1 MITAIANQKG
11 GVAKTTSTIALA
23 GLLAHQGSSC
33 LAVDLDPQGNL
44 TTGLGVE
51 VSEGQLTT
59 YEVFT
64 EQALVLDAVVETRY
78 DISLLPTDI
87 SLAKVEKELINQEG
101 RFYTLRQQLETV
113 KDKFEYILIDCPPS
127 MGLLT
132 INALAAADSLLVPVQ
147 CQFFA
152 LKGLEAVLQTIQTVK
167 EKLNPDL
174 KVLGVL
180 PTMAEKNTVITQD
193 ILKTLRNQLDGI
205 KVFDPVPKSVKFA
218 ESNLAGEPI
227 HVYAG
232 EWRLVQPY
240 REVIREILLLE
251 EAMEEEEED

>member
-23 GLLAHQGSSC
+23 GLLAHQESSC

-44 TTGLGVE
+44 TTGLGIE

-64 EQALVLDAVVETRY
+64 EQASVLEAAIETQY
-78 DISLLPTDI
+78 GISLLPTDI
-87 SLAKVEKELINQEG
+87 SLAKVEKELMDQEG
-101 RFYTLRQQLETV
+101 RFYRLKQQLEAV
-113 KDKFEYILIDCPPS
+113 KDQFEYVLIDCPPS

-132 INALAAADSLLVPVQ
+132 INAMAAADTLLVPVQ

-167 EKLNPDL
+167 EKLNPNL
-174 KVLGVL
+174 KVLGIL

-193 ILKTLRNQLDGI
+193 ILKTLRSQLDGI

-227 HVYAG
+227 HVYSG

-240 REVIREILLLE
+240 REVVREI
-251 EAMEEEEED
+251 MMYEEEE